1 MVICP
6 VCEHAQEVGGECL
19 VCGRSL
25 VESGAPD
32 DVVERLPG
40 LEPTRLEV
48 APAPPVHRM
57 EDLEPTL
64 FEVPAVPAALEEPA
78 TWIERIPR
86 EPASSMTPASIAA
99 MKSLEMESLAME
111 SLQIERTALAAP
123 DAPTGDLLAPPVCR
137 YCRTSAAPGEL
148 FCGRCGLRLATY
160 SGEHV
165 VPAGDVRRCRFCGAR
180 GPGETCQACGARLG
194 EA

>member
-78 TWIERIPR
+78 TWIERTPR

-99 MKSLEMESLAME
+99 MKSLAME

-160 SGEHV
+160 SGERV